1 MKLIIGGAYQGKTDY
16 AIKKYRIN
24 SEEII
29 DGAALLDAD
38 KTGLRCVKNYHLYV
52 KKLCESGADSIEE
65 TKKLIAA
72 NPEIIIIMN
81 EIGNGIIP
89 LEKSERIRR
98 EETGKTGCFLAE
110 KAETVERLVCGICTK
125 IK

>member
-16 AIKKYRIN
+16 AMKKYLIN
-24 SEEII
+24 SADII
-29 DGAALLDAD
+29 DGAALFDAD
-38 KTGLRCVKNYHLYV
+38 KTGIRCVKNYQLYV
-52 KKLCESGADSIEE
+52 KTLCESGADSIEE
-65 TKKLIAA
+65 TRKLIAA
-72 NPEIIIIMN
+72 NPDIVVIMN

-89 LEKSERIRR
+89 LEKSERIWR

-110 KAETVERLVCGICTK
+110 KAETVERIACGICTR

>member
-16 AIKKYRIN
+16 AIEKYSIN
-24 SEEII
+24 SADII
-29 DGAALLDAD
+29 DGAALFDAD
-38 KTGLRCVKNYHLYV
+38 KTGIRCVKNYQLYV
-52 KKLCESGADSIEE
+52 KKLCESGADPIEE
-65 TKKLIAA
+65 TRKLIAA
-72 NPEIIIIMN
+72 NPDIVIIMN

-89 LEKSERIRR
+89 LEKSERIWR

-110 KAETVERLVCGICTK
+110 KAETVERIACGICTR